1 MKLQDRLFILAQ
13 HLLPHHL
20 LSRVIGGFADDSPFT
35 SDIAFTR
42 PYTTM
47 ERPDGSTAKVAM
59 GARAAAR
66 VEFAYRP
73 QKPGNAFRDAERR
86 RARYAAVIGSDE
98 AERGVLKLKHLG
110 TGAQQD
116 VALADLNT
124 FLEQENA

>member
-1 MKLQDRLFILAQ
+1 MVPGIGWAFGIERLLLALAAEGVALPAAAGP
-13 HLLPHHL
+13 LLYL
-20 LSRVIGGFADDSPFT
+20 AAMDEAQVAFAARVAI
-35 SDIAFTR
+35 
-42 PYTTM
+42 
-47 ERPDGSTAKVAM
+47 
-59 GARAAAR
+59 GARTAAR

-110 TGAQQD
+110 TGAVRD